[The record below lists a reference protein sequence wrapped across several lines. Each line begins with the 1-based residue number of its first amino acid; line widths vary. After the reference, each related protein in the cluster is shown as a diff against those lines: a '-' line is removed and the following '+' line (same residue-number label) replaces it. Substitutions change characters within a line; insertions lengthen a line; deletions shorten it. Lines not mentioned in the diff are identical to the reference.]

1 MEWVLSNA
9 GKYNSI
15 EYVQVYGDINQFM
28 ISPNTTE
35 CRQLVIPVHN
45 RVAGRLRVHIPSLY
59 RSVAIR
65 DQLEEALSRLDV
77 IHKISTSTRTANVL
91 LLYSSETSASEVLEV
106 LEALLAKTP
115 AKKKKTV
122 GRGRAK
128 KSQNIHASLR
138 SVFSGLETIAAE
150 QLRLNNFRKTL
161 SKFFDHKTSS
171 RVDTAHAVAI
181 RSASGH
187 TWHQDEMQTI
197 LQSLSID
204 HDQGLTQW
212 DAVQR
217 LKTYGLNSLVGRERR
232 SDWSILLEQINSL
245 PVALLGASSVIS
257 IMTGGFLDAAII
269 LGVVAINSA
278 IGFVTERQAEI
289 TISSLDK
296 VEIDTV
302 PVIRDGEVM
311 FVSIE
316 TIVPGDV
323 LKLNP
328 GTYIAADVRLLETH
342 RLTIDESAMTGE
354 SLPVKKDHQFVASAN
369 TPLGDRKN
377 MAYMGTHVT
386 GGSGRGL
393 VVATGAGTELGH
405 IQSLV
410 GSAETPDTPLEKQ
423 LDDMSTRLALLSGA
437 VCAGVFVVGLI
448 RGYSMLEMLKSS
460 VSLAVAAV
468 PEGLPAV
475 ATTTLA
481 LGIKDMRQHKA
492 AVRHLDAV
500 ETLGSV
506 EVVCFDKTGT
516 LTENR
521 MQVVAMNC
529 GNDDITIRG
538 SQFERD
544 NNQPCLMMA
553 REDIRRLLE
562 VAALCNETEL
572 KVRDEGLDLAG
583 SATEVALMQ
592 MAIDAGLDVV
602 EFRARHPMIRTR
614 YRADN
619 RPYMTTLHPLV
630 DGQFLLATK
639 GRPAEVLELC
649 DRYWSDGAIIPLN
662 DEARQEILVANEHMA
677 GEALRVLGFAY
688 CYRDK
693 GTMPRKTEGLIWL
706 GLAGMADPVREGMP
720 ALMQQFHRAGIRTV
734 MITGDQTATAQAI
747 GRQLNLSNGE
757 PLRVLEASRIQE
769 IDEELLVG
777 MANDVHV
784 FSRVSPA
791 HKLIIV
797 QALQKSGQVVAM
809 TGDGIND
816 SPALKAANIGAAMG
830 IAGTDIAHSV
840 SDVVLEDDNLHT
852 LSVATRK
859 GRTIYDNIQKT
870 IHFMV
875 ATNLTE
881 IKMMLG
887 GTALGLGQPLNSMQ
901 LLWINLVTDI
911 FPGLALSMEPPD
923 AGVMERPPR
932 DPAEAVI
939 SNRDLGRM
947 FFESS
952 MITAGSMAAYL
963 YGVKR
968 YGIGP
973 QASMMAFSSLTF
985 AELAHAL
992 GSRSKYRTIFTDLQR
1007 PPNRHLDQ
1015 ALIGTMGAQGLA
1027 TVFPPL
1033 RQLLGGAPLGVVDM
1047 GVLALSIAGPWF
1059 INEFTKPEFRIDDE
1073 MPEQD
1078 ETAQTEEKG

>member
-1 MEWVLSNA
+1 MSTGRTAETQRTA
-9 GKYNSI
+9 
-15 EYVQVYGDINQFM
+15 
-28 ISPNTTE
+28 
-35 CRQLVIPVHN
+35 IPVHN

-59 RSVAIR
+59 RSNVVG
-65 DQLEEALSRLDV
+65 DQLEQGLSGLDV
-77 IHKISTSTRTANVL
+77 VEKISVSTRTANVL
-91 LLYSSETSASEVLEV
+91 ILYSREVPASELVSF
-106 LEALLAKTP
+106 LEALL
-115 AKKKKTV
+115 KKTAKQPYKSS
-122 GRGRAK
+122 GRTRKQESHDPLSYIRA
-128 KSQNIHASLR
+128 
-138 SVFSGLETIAAE
+138 VFSGLEFVTSE
-150 QLRLNNFRKTL
+150 HLRLHNLRQNLAKYFGQQKTT
-161 SKFFDHKTSS
+161 KVDSS
-171 RVDTAHAVAI
+171 QTVAM
-181 RSASGH
+181 RADAGH
-187 TWHQDEMQTI
+187 TWHQDEMQAI

-204 HDQGLTQW
+204 HIEGLTQW
-212 DAVQR
+212 DAAQR

-232 SDWSILLEQINSL
+232 SDWSILLEQFNSL

-257 IMTGGFLDAAII
+257 IMTGGLLDAAVI
-269 LGVVAINSA
+269 LGVVVINSA
-278 IGFVTERQAEI
+278 IGFITERQAEI

-296 VEIDTV
+296 VEIESV
-302 PVIRDGEVM
+302 PVVRDGEAM

-323 LKLNP
+323 LILNP
-328 GTYIAADVRLLETH
+328 GTYIAADVRLLESH

-354 SLPVKKDHQFVASAN
+354 SLPVKKDNQFIASAN

-386 GGSGRGL
+386 GGSGKGL

-437 VCAGVFVVGLI
+437 VCAGVFVVGI
-448 RGYSMLEMLKSS
+448 ARGYSMLEMLKSS

-481 LGIKDMRQHKA
+481 LGIKDMHRHNA
-492 AVRHLDAV
+492 AIRHLDAV

-529 GNDDITIRG
+529 GHYDISVRG
-538 SQFERD
+538 TQFERD
-544 NNQPCLMMA
+544 NNEPCLMMA
-553 REDIRRLLE
+553 REDIRRLIE
-562 VAALCNETEL
+562 IAALCNETEL
-572 KVRDEGLDLAG
+572 KADGDGFDFVG
-583 SATEVALMQ
+583 SATEVALIQ
-592 MAIDAGLDVV
+592 MAMDAGLDVLG
-602 EFRARHPMIRTR
+602 FRTRHPMIRTR
-614 YRADN
+614 YRADS
-619 RPYMTTLHPLV
+619 RPYMTTLHPQA

-639 GRPAEVLELC
+639 GRPSEVLELC
-649 DRYWSDGAIIPLN
+649 DQYWSGGEIIPLN
-662 DEARQEILVANEHMA
+662 DDARQEILVANERMA
-677 GEALRVLGFAY
+677 GDALRVLGFAY
-688 CYRDK
+688 TYRDK

-706 GLAGMADPVREGMP
+706 GLTGMADPVREGMP
-720 ALMQQFHRAGIRTV
+720 ELMKQFQRAGIRTV

-747 GRQLNLSNGE
+747 GRQLDLSNGE
-757 PLRVLEASRIQE
+757 PLKVLEASRLQE
-769 IDEELLVG
+769 IDEELLAG

-881 IKMMLG
+881 IKIMLS

-901 LLWINLVTDI
+901 LLWINLITDI

-932 DPAEAVI
+932 DPSEAVI
-939 SNRDLGRM
+939 SNKDLGRM
-947 FFESS
+947 FFEST

-973 QASMMAFSSLTF
+973 QASMMAFSSITF

-992 GSRSKYRTIFTDLQR
+992 GSRSKYRTIFTDIQR
-1007 PPNRHLDQ
+1007 PPNKHLDH
-1015 ALIGTMGAQGLA
+1015 ALLGTVGAQGLA

-1033 RQLLGGAPLGVVDM
+1033 RRLLGGAPLGVIDM
-1047 GVLALSIAGPWF
+1047 GVLAVSIAAPWF
-1059 INEFTKPEFRIDDE
+1059 INELSKPEFKIE
-1073 MPEQD
+1073 SEPEQD